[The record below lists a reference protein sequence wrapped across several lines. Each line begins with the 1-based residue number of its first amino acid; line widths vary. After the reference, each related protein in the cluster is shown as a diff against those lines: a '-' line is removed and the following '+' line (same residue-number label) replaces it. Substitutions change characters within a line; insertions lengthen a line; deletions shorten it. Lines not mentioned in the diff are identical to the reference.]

1 MNLALATYY
10 PYHVTD
16 ERFFIYAFRLSAQRF
31 SNIAS
36 DHQRSRKPR
45 DVITILGLNHRFCPV
60 AETMIKARVADN
72 LSYVILRS
80 AIRNPQSSTLLLYF
94 DPNIA
99 EQTG

>member
-60 AETMIKARVADN
+60 AETMIKAGFGCKSSHLAPWQ
-72 LSYVILRS
+72 RS
-80 AIRNPQSSTLLLYF
+80 EHKASANHYHSRPETRF
-94 DPNIA
+94 
-99 EQTG
+99 